1 MSATSPFRDEVEV
14 APALSESPYTSEAGA
29 ASPFL
34 AAEAEAP
41 AFDHWVDPEGE
52 TQDVFEA
59 VGEEAE
65 DEAAHPILSVFPL
78 SKAILDAL
86 TSKLWPLAVQLAK
99 GAGYTDATQLTN
111 IVFYFRHPEVIG
123 RKIGPEERE
132 LAQEWL
138 AIRDQIVQPAL
149 QAPPSAAVPSARSAS
164 PGGASSGPQTSPAIL
179 ASRLDWPGATTDEQA
194 FMRAVYERHFKNAN
208 VPGNSFVWDLPKD
221 SLAQI
226 PGDGHEAR
234 KDAAQAAGRLLQAAR
249 TELGGGVKLGVVSG
263 YRPATLQFVIWQGK
277 GRKGG
282 FPAYYRL
289 ALQKGLISPGDF
301 GPDAVAKMARYLGG
315 YIAFPGFSNHQDGLA
330 IDFGE
335 EGRGGFGMV
344 SRNSP
349 FHRWLVANAT
359 ARFGFHPLATEAWHW
374 TFRGTPGG
382 PAVTQEAS
390 PGAGAGAAIRAGAAS
405 VERIPLL
412 ARHAGRP
419 PDLMLRWNDMPSAPA
434 EVDVVVH
441 LHGFWKP
448 GLTLPADIVH
458 VSGLDLAPIEGETGQ
473 GRSRPTLTVL
483 PRANDTGVRQKYRQ
497 PDGTY
502 RNGPYNV
509 YTFPALVTKTGLP
522 DLVRFS
528 LERFAAEVGAA
539 APRLG
544 RLVLTAH
551 SGGGLAL
558 LQNLRYHDPH
568 QVHVFDALYWN
579 GDPLVAWARK
589 RIAQDRAALAGLD
602 AGAARAY
609 MTSRGGALR
618 VFYQGRYA
626 GGTRPNSLA
635 VLRAIAREL
644 GPDVRDVY
652 RVEASEYDHFQIPR
666 QYGWRVLAD
675 AAADVPKARDEAAAG
690 GTHTEAEA
698 FGEPQTATWPYAM
711 PEVGEADHQ
720 VMSSEDPEAW
730 EASEVLRY
738 EDLEGADVS
747 LQEGHFEEVGFIS
760 EDEAMY
766 EDAAG

>member
-14 APALSESPYTSEAGA
+14 APALSESPYASEAGA

-41 AFDHWVDPEGE
+41 AFDRWVDPEGE
-52 TQDVFEA
+52 TEDVFEA
-59 VGEEAE
+59 VAEEAEAEAE

-99 GAGYTDATQLTN
+99 GAGYTDANQLTN

-123 RKIGPEERE
+123 RKIRPDERE

-138 AIRDQIVQPAL
+138 AIRDQIVRPAL
-149 QAPPSAAVPSARSAS
+149 QAPPGAAVPSASPAS
-164 PGGASSGPQTSPAIL
+164 PGGAPSGAQTSPAIP

-221 SLAQI
+221 ALAQI

-234 KDAAQAAGRLLQAAR
+234 KDAAQAAGKLLEAAR
-249 TELGGGVKLGVVSG
+249 TELGGGVKIGVVSG

-289 ALQKGLISPGDF
+289 ALQKGIISPGDF

-335 EGRGGFGMV
+335 EGRGGFGTV

-349 FHRWLVANAT
+349 FHRWLAANAT

-374 TFRGTPGG
+374 TFRGMPGG
-382 PAVTQEAS
+382 PAATQEVSA
-390 PGAGAGAAIRAGAAS
+390 GAGAGGAIRSGGAS
-405 VERIPLL
+405 VERIALL

-419 PDLMLRWNDMPSAPA
+419 PDLMLRWNDMATVPP
-434 EVDVVVH
+434 EIDVVLH
-441 LHGFWKP
+441 FHGFWKP
-448 GLTLPADIVH
+448 GLTLPADIVR
-458 VSGLDLAPIEGETGQ
+458 VSGLDLAPIEGGSGQ

-483 PRANDTGVRQKYRQ
+483 PRAHDTGVRQKYRQ

-502 RNGPYNV
+502 KNGPYNV

-568 QVHVFDALYWN
+568 QVHVFDALYWS

-618 VFYQGRYA
+618 IFYQGRYA

-635 VLRAIAREL
+635 VMRAIAPEL
-644 GPDVRDVY
+644 GPGVRDSY
-652 RVEASEYDHFQIPR
+652 RVEASDYDHFAIPR
-666 QYGWRVLAD
+666 EYGWRVLAD
-675 AAADVPKARDEAAAG
+675 AAADVPKAREEHTAG
-690 GTHTEAEA
+690 GAHRETEAFEEPEA
-698 FGEPQTATWPYAM
+698 FGEPEAFAEHDAPAWAYAM
-711 PEVGEADHQ
+711 PEVAEG
-720 VMSSEDPEAW
+720 
-730 EASEVLRY
+730 Y
-738 EDLEGADVS
+738 EDLAGADVS
-747 LQEGHFEEVGFIS
+747 LEDAHFDEVGFVS
-760 EDEAMY
+760 YY
-766 EDAAG
+766 EDAPG

>member
-14 APALSESPYTSEAGA
+14 VPALSESPYASEAGA

-34 AAEAEAP
+34 GPVGEAS

-52 TQDVFEA
+52 AEDVFEA

-65 DEAAHPILSVFPL
+65 DESAHPILSVFPL
-78 SKAILDAL
+78 SKAVLDAL
-86 TSKLWPLAVQLAK
+86 ASGLWPLAVQLAK
-99 GAGYTDATQLTN
+99 AAGYADANQLTN

-132 LAQEWL
+132 LAKEWL
-138 AIRDQIVQPAL
+138 AIRDQIVKPAL
-149 QAPPSAAVPSARSAS
+149 QAPPSGAAP
-164 PGGASSGPQTSPAIL
+164 PGGAASGPQTTPAIP
-179 ASRLDWPGATTDEQA
+179 ASRLEWPGATADELA

-221 SLAQI
+221 ALGQI
-226 PGDGHEAR
+226 AGDGHEVR
-234 KDAAQAAGRLLQAAR
+234 KEAAQAAGKLLEAAR
-249 TELGGGVKLGVVSG
+249 TELGGAVKIGVVSG

-289 ALQKGLISPGDF
+289 ALQHGLISPGDF

-335 EGRGGFGMV
+335 EGRGGFGTV

-359 ARFGFHPLATEAWHW
+359 KRFGFHPLATEAWHW
-374 TFRGTPGG
+374 TFRGMPGG
-382 PAVTQEAS
+382 LAATHEVSA
-390 PGAGAGAAIRAGAAS
+390 GAGAGVAILAGEAS
-405 VERIPLL
+405 VERIALL

-419 PDLMLRWNDMPSAPA
+419 PDLMLRWNDMATAPA
-434 EVDVVVH
+434 EIDVVVH

-448 GLTLPADIVH
+448 GLTLPADIVR
-458 VSGLDLAPIEGETGQ
+458 VSGLDLVPIDGAAGQ
-473 GRSRPTLTVL
+473 GRSRPTLAVL
-483 PRANDTGVRQKYRQ
+483 PRAHDTGVRQKYRQ
-497 PDGTY
+497 ADGTY
-502 RNGPYNV
+502 KNGPYNV
-509 YTFPALVTKTGLP
+509 YTFPALVTQTGLP

-528 LERFAAEVGAA
+528 LERFAAEVGGP

-579 GDPLVAWARK
+579 GDPLVAWARR
-589 RIAQDRAALAGLD
+589 RISRDRAALAGLD
-602 AGAARAY
+602 AAAAREY
-609 MTSRGGALR
+609 MSSRGGALR
-618 VFYQGRYA
+618 VFYQARYG

-635 VLRAIAREL
+635 VLHALAHDL
-644 GPDVRDVY
+644 GPELRDSY

-675 AAADVPKARDEAAAG
+675 AAADVPKAREEPTAG
-690 GTHTEAEA
+690 GAHRETEAFEETDAFEEPEA
-698 FGEPQTATWPYAM
+698 FGEPEAFAEHDVPAWAYAM
-711 PEVGEADHQ
+711 PEVAEG
-720 VMSSEDPEAW
+720 
-730 EASEVLRY
+730 Y
-738 EDLEGADVS
+738 EDLAGADVS
-747 LQEGHFEEVGFIS
+747 LEDAHFDEVGFVS
-760 EDEAMY
+760 FD
-766 EDAAG
+766 EDAPG